1 MRLEIREMLG
11 ALVIRDV
18 YNANPASM
26 EEALKELV
34 RLKRK
39 RTIAVLGDMLELGGY
54 AEEAHKKLVGL
65 ASELRIEVLVAVG
78 PEMIRASGGFKG
90 ACYQADNAD
99 TARSVLLSICREGD
113 AILIKGSRGM
123 HMEKVL
129 QEADPAD
136 SGEGV
141 NAL

>member
-1 MRLEIREMLG
+1 
-11 ALVIRDV
+11 
-18 YNANPASM
+18 M

-54 AEEAHKKLVGL
+54 TEEAHKKLVGL
-65 ASELRIEVLVAVG
+65 VSELRIEVLVAVG
-78 PEMIRASGGFKG
+78 PEMIRASGGFNG
-90 ACYQADNAD
+90 ACYQAENAD
-99 TARSVLLSICREGD
+99 AARSVLLSICREGD